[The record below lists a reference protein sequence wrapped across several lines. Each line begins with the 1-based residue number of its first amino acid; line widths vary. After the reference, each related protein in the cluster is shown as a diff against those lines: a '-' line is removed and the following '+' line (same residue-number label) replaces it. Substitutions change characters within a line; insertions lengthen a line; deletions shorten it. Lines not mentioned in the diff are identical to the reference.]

1 MDMSTGLNLSAFKRR
16 FGVARY
22 HADERYRAALKA
34 QDERDLKTAIQ
45 EIEASIA
52 LLPSHAE
59 YHAALGFFL
68 LGGKDLAPAK
78 DAFQRALDLHPYE
91 MLANYGLGAIAYRDK
106 QWQRAAA
113 CFTKALAAQ
122 PERAETHYYLA
133 MVNHR
138 LGDNHT
144 ALDWMKSAAEL
155 FVENEDRR
163 ESHCRAW
170 IREFERLI

>member
-1 MDMSTGLNLSAFKRR
+1 MFTGLNPTALKRR

-22 HADERYRAALKA
+22 QADERYRAALKA
-34 QDERDLKTAIQ
+34 QGERDLTTAMQ

-59 YHAALGFFL
+59 YHAVLGFFL
-68 LGGKDLAPAK
+68 MGGKDLAPAK
-78 DAFQRALDLHPYE
+78 EAFQRALDLQPYE

-106 QWQRAAA
+106 DWKRAAFY
-113 CFTKALAAQ
+113 FTNALAAQ

-133 MVNHR
+133 MANHR
-138 LGDNHT
+138 LGDNQA
-144 ALDWMKSAAEL
+144 ALDWMKSAEAL
-155 FVENEDRR
+155 FVNAEDRR
-163 ESHCRAW
+163 ESHCQAW

>member
-1 MDMSTGLNLSAFKRR
+1 MSTGLNLTAFKRH

-22 HADERYRAALKA
+22 QADERYRAALKA
-34 QDERDLKTAIQ
+34 QGERDLKTALQ
-45 EIEASIA
+45 GIEASIA
-52 LLPSHAE
+52 LLPNHAE

-68 LGGKDLAPAK
+68 LESKDTDASNE
-78 DAFQRALDLHPYE
+78 AFQRALALHPYE

-106 QWQRAAA
+106 DWKQASA
-113 CFTKALAAQ
+113 CFTNALAAQ

-138 LGDNHT
+138 LGDNQA
-144 ALDWMKSAAEL
+144 ALDWMKSAEAL
-155 FVENEDRR
+155 FVKVEDRR
-163 ESHCRAW
+163 ESHCKAW

>member
-1 MDMSTGLNLSAFKRR
+1 MTALKRS

-22 HADERYRAALKA
+22 QADEHYRAALNA
-34 QDERDLKTAIQ
+34 YDERDLKAAMQ

-59 YHAALGFFL
+59 YHAVLGYFL
-68 LGGKDLAPAK
+68 FESKDISSAK
-78 DAFQRALDLHPYE
+78 EAFQRALAAHPYE

-106 QWQRAAA
+106 DWKRAGD
-113 CFTKALAAQ
+113 CFANALAAQ

-133 MVNHR
+133 MVHHR
-138 LGDNHT
+138 LGENEA
-144 ALDWMKSAAEL
+144 ALNWMKAAEAR
-155 FVENEDRR
+155 FVKTEDRR
-163 ESHCRAW
+163 ESLCQAW